1 MKKAIILLV
10 LVMLTLVGS
19 QAQDLNH
26 SNRVALG
33 YDLELNN
40 YISPDVNV
48 GNGLTL
54 EYVHSFSVSKRLP
67 LYIDFGPK
75 LGWNYIGNVDYR
87 AEGSGYFVDADHYNN
102 YTLRLPVSAAYRI
115 GLPAVSLVPYA
126 GVHLGMMLTHQPNDH
141 DGKAYFSLL
150 AGGQC
155 GLALQ
160 KDRWRVSLDYS
171 VSTPASALYHHIG
184 ISFGLLF

>member
-87 AEGSGYFVDADHYNN
+87 AEGSDISWTRTITITIPCGC
-102 YTLRLPVSAAYRI
+102 RSARPTASASRQS
-115 GLPAVSLVPYA
+115 PWCP
-126 GVHLGMMLTHQPNDH
+126 T
-141 DGKAYFSLL
+141 
-150 AGGQC
+150 
-155 GLALQ
+155 
-160 KDRWRVSLDYS
+160 RVS
-171 VSTPASALYHHIG
+171 IWG
-184 ISFGLLF
+184 